1 MSKLKKINN
10 PNIESAVKNVPDILR
25 VIELCAGLGGTRLGA
40 EQLGVFKVVQ
50 SSEIEPKVI
59 QTYYDNFR
67 EVPLGDFSKI
77 PPSEWV
83 DCEIMAASLP
93 CQPFSSE
100 GNKLGTEDE
109 RGALVY
115 SFIKMVKT
123 KKPLAIF
130 LENVTGL
137 VSLEDG
143 KHLDIFLNLIR
154 SIGYFPHYK
163 IIKSSD
169 HGVAQAR
176 ERIYICAFSKNIKFE
191 FPEPRGHIPNVASI
205 LEENPHQKYFLNQ
218 REINHLK
225 LRKEVYQSRGHGFG
239 FKILDLDKP
248 SRTLLKSSNSK
259 IKNPIPV
266 PVQKNNANSTYGVIE
281 LTDENNKPK
290 KFNLRVLTPRE
301 CARLQ
306 GFPENYKF
314 TGSDSDTYAQLGNA
328 VSVPVI
334 KAIFKEIYMAL
345 KGNIENVI
353 EAPRDKLELT
363 DAHKELVAIYDL
375 KLSNVKNDI
384 ERKRLEKEFRIK
396 AAKIRMISKSRKAS

>member
-1 MSKLKKINN
+1 MSKNKKLTSPSQDLKETI
-10 PNIESAVKNVPDILR
+10 PDILR

-50 SSEIEPKVI
+50 ASEIEPKVI

-77 PPSEWV
+77 PISEWA
-83 DCEIMAASLP
+83 DCEVIAASLP
-93 CQPFSSE
+93 CQSFSSE

-109 RGALVY
+109 RGALIFN
-115 SFIKMVKT
+115 FIKMVKA

-137 VSLEDG
+137 ANLEEG
-143 KHLDIFLNLIR
+143 KHLNIFLNLFR
-154 SIGYFPHYK
+154 SVGYFPHYK

-176 ERIYICAFSKNIKFE
+176 ERVYICAFNKNIQFE
-191 FPEPRGHIPNVASI
+191 FPEPREHIPNVASI
-205 LEENPHQKYFLNQ
+205 LEESPHQKYFLNQ
-218 REINHLK
+218 TEINHLK
-225 LRKEVYQSRGHGFG
+225 LRKEIYKSRGHGFG
-239 FKILDLDKP
+239 FKVLALDKP

-259 IKNPIPV
+259 IKNLIPV
-266 PVQKNNANSTYGVIE
+266 PAQIGAAQSGHGVID
-281 LTDENNKPK
+281 LPDENNKLK
-290 KFNLRVLTPRE
+290 KFNLRYLTPRE
-301 CARLQ
+301 CGRLQ
-306 GFPENYKF
+306 GFPEDYKF

-334 KAIFKEIYMAL
+334 RAIFKEIYIAL
-345 KGNIENVI
+345 KGNIEN
-353 EAPRDKLELT
+353 APETSKKKLEVT

-375 KLSNVKNDI
+375 KFSNAKNDI

-396 AAKIRMISKSRKAS
+396 AAKIRLISKSRRAS